1 MRTNQRSV
9 EVPRL
14 LLKDP
19 AAAVTPSAV
28 TAELQANLPLSAP
41 PPPCT
46 VGAVPTGLGISWGVR
61 PLFI

>member
-41 PPPCT
+41 PTPR
-46 VGAVPTGLGISWGVR
+46 ALWGQFQQASAF
-61 PLFI
+61 PGG